1 MTRQS
6 DPASRWEVSPIGIV
20 HSPFH
25 GQADIP
31 RQPAFAGERAIGTV
45 TVFPPYA
52 GGLADLEGFERIWLV
67 CWLDRA
73 REPRMRVTPYLETG
87 ERGLFSTRSPNRP
100 NPIGISPVR
109 LLRRE
114 DAVLHVADL
123 DLLDGTPVLDIKP
136 YVPRIDAFPDSG
148 EGWIRH
154 RNDLPKGP
162 GHEAT

>member
-1 MTRQS
+1 VTP
-6 DPASRWEVSPIGIV
+6 DATSRWEVSPIGVV
-20 HSPFH
+20 HSPFRN
-25 GQADIP
+25 QEDIP
-31 RQPAFAGERAIGTV
+31 RQPAFAGSRATGTV
-45 TVFPPYA
+45 MVFARYTA
-52 GGLADLEGFERIWLV
+52 GLADLEGFERIWLV

-73 REPRMRVTPYLETG
+73 REPRMRVTPYLETE

-136 YVPRIDAFPDSG
+136 YVPRIDAFADSG
-148 EGWIRH
+148 EGWIRNREESIRH
-154 RNDLPKGP
+154 DG
-162 GHEAT
+162 